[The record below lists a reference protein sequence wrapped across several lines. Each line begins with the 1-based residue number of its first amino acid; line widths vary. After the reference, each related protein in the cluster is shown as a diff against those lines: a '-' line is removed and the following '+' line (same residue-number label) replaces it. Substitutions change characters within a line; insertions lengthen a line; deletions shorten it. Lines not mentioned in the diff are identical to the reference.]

1 MFLSSLPPFFSFPSP
16 FFLPSLS
23 SSLPYFLSFLS
34 FLPLLFFPPSFSF
47 CNSADYEIDVLDVM
61 SAYHSMKMSKK
72 LLQHAL
78 KIYICVCP
86 LYIICKQENPCL
98 NKNICFLY
106 PLVTVQCSPPVVPCS
121 EQGWHHLT
129 YPVNHT
135 VQKFTGI
142 HHRWSDG

>member
-1 MFLSSLPPFFSFPSP
+1 MWKFLNSYLTNRCIKQNKNCVS
-16 FFLPSLS
+16 FLPS
-23 SSLPYFLSFLS
+23 SLL
-34 FLPLLFFPPSFSF
+34 LLFFPFLPPFSLFFPSLLPFLPFLPPSFIFSSF
-47 CNSADYEIDVLDVM
+47 LFFFNSADYEIDVLDVM

-121 EQGWHHLT
+121 EQG
-129 YPVNHT
+129 
-135 VQKFTGI
+135 
-142 HHRWSDG
+142 

>member
-1 MFLSSLPPFFSFPSP
+1 MFLSSLPPFFSFPPP

-23 SSLPYFLSFLS
+23 SSLPSFP
-34 FLPLLFFPPSFSF
+34 FLPFLPPSFIFSSF
-47 CNSADYEIDVLDVM
+47 LFFFNSADYEIDVLDVM
-61 SAYHSMKMSKK
+61 PAYHSMKMSKK

-135 VQKFTGI
+135 VQKFTGV